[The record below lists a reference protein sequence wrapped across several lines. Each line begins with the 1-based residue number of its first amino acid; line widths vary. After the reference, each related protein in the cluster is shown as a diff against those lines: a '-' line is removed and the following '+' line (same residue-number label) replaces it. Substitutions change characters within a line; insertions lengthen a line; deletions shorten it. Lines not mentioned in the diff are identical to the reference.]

1 MRDKA
6 PALSRWT
13 LDQRMTVVLFAGM
26 GGACDGLEA
35 AGFPVHLAINHD
47 AVAVAAHQ
55 ARHPHTRHL
64 QSDVFEVCPR
74 EATGGRPVRIL
85 WASPDCRHF
94 SRAKGGAP
102 VSRQVRSLPWVVPRW
117 GGTVKPEVIFTEN
130 VPEITTWGPLVA
142 RRDAATGRVIRLDG
156 SIAAPGERVPL
167 AEQALVPD
175 PSRRGKTFRRWLR
188 HLQGLGYTVEF
199 REEIC
204 ADHGIPTIR
213 KRFWAVMTLKG
224 APRWPERTHAPRGK
238 ARGLKRRPWVGA
250 HTCIDWA
257 IPCPSI
263 FERSKQLAPATH
275 RRIAAGVMRY
285 VVKAAKPFL
294 IPITHTGGPGRT
306 HDIAEPMR
314 TVTSANRGEIALVT
328 ATAIGGAFVGCG
340 GRAGQSPPRALDE
353 PMGVTTTKPDRCLVS
368 ASLIATGYGERQ
380 GQHPRAR
387 DIEEPAGTMVSSA
400 KQAVVAAFL
409 AQHNTGVVGRPADE
423 PMSTSTTAPTQKAVV
438 ACSLSTFRGTS
449 KAGRDI
455 TDPMPALTAS
465 GTHVALVAAFLA
477 QYYSAGE
484 SCRAADEP
492 LGTVTTK
499 MRHAAVTVS
508 IRGEDYVLADIGMRM
523 LEPEECARAH
533 GFDPAS
539 LNLPIRIRDKKGDWI
554 TRKLTKTEKYH
565 LIGNSVPPEM
575 ARRLARANVREE
587 LSVEAAE

>member
-1 MRDKA
+1 MHGKA
-6 PALSRWT
+6 PVPGSWS

-47 AVAVAAHQ
+47 AVAIAAHQ

-74 EATGGRPVRIL
+74 AATGGRPVRIL

-102 VSRQVRSLPWVVPRW
+102 VSRRVRSLPWVVPRW
-117 GGTVKPEVIFTEN
+117 AGTVTPEVIFTEN
-130 VPEITTWGPLVA
+130 VPEITTWGPLIA

-167 AEQALVPD
+167 AEQQLVPN
-175 PSRRGKTFRRWLR
+175 PKRRGTTFRAWLR

-224 APRWPERTHAPRGK
+224 APRWPERTHAPRDK
-238 ARGLKRRPWVGA
+238 ARALKRRPWVGA
-250 HTCIDWA
+250 HTCIDWS

-263 FERSKQLAPATH
+263 FTRPKALADATH
-275 RRIAAGVMRY
+275 RRIATGVMRH
-285 VVKAAKPFL
+285 VVKATKPFM
-294 IPITHTGGPGRT
+294 IPVTHAGGPGRIY
-306 HDIAEPMR
+306 DLADPLR
-314 TVTSANRGEIALVT
+314 TVTTANRGEFALVT
-328 ATAIGGAFVGCG
+328 ATAVGGAFVGCG
-340 GRAGQSPPRALDE
+340 GRAGQSPPRGLNE
-353 PMGVTTTKPDRCLVS
+353 PMGVTTTKADRCLVT
-368 ASLIATGYGERQ
+368 ATMVQTGYGERE
-380 GQHPRAR
+380 GQAPRAL
-387 DIEEPAGTMVSSA
+387 DIEAPIGTMVGSGKYA
-400 KQAVVAAFL
+400 LVAAFI
-409 AQHNTGVVGRPADE
+409 AQHNTGVVGRAVED
-423 PMSTSTTAPTQKAVV
+423 PMSTTTTAATQKAVV
-438 ACSLSTFRGTS
+438 ACSLTTLRGTS

-455 TDPMPALTAS
+455 ADPMPGLTAG
-465 GTHVALVAAFLA
+465 GTHVALCAAFLA

-484 SCRAADEP
+484 SSRAAEEP

-499 MRHAAVTVS
+499 QRHAAVTVS
-508 IRGEDYVLADIGMRM
+508 IRGEDYTLSDIGMRM

-539 LNLPIRIRDKKGDWI
+539 LALPIGIRDRKGAWV

-565 LIGNSVPPEM
+565 LVGNSVPPEM
-575 ARRLARANVREE
+575 ARRLALANVREA
-587 LSVEAAE
+587 LAMGAAE